1 MVNTED
7 KDRCDSFES
16 DSLTNRRASQWACSL
31 SADSTSEYTDRF
43 SLDCNIN
50 NYQNQRSREEPYQ
63 PKTVRENSF
72 LTAMG
77 NLPYRFQSAT
87 SNISSTITSASQQ
100 QTNKSTG
107 NYTNNQ

>member
-7 KDRCDSFES
+7 KDRCDSFEN

-77 NLPYRFQSAT
+77 NSLGECDCDAILHDQVDGDY
-87 SNISSTITSASQQ
+87 NIVRLFINCAI
-100 QTNKSTG
+100 
-107 NYTNNQ
+107 